1 MSSSFLLRIAEA
13 LPAQQGTS
21 PVNPVDIT
29 PERYILTFS
38 TKVGKNDH
46 GEKITLDY
54 TDPDMFYTGSTIK
67 NSTFNDGR
75 PGANLAWDTYY
86 CVFSTGAGKRGVY
99 YTKLTPDGRP
109 SDPQEIQ
116 GDTGVSLEDFK
127 KSSSYT
133 LGSGHDPLRYKQVG
147 GQALTWFVD
156 CTSTDGGQLPQ
167 PGTRE
172 VLSNPKSV
180 PHGQMP
186 LNLFDHKYD
195 NASYRV
201 SDANGTG
208 LLLVNGSPDS
218 PEVAK
223 RLAKLLS
230 APDAAQGASA
240 EGQVAPADQ
249 DKGDFKPQGA
259 PDADSRFKSAQDDT
273 TSEKS
278 LRTQSEI
285 HKSLAD
291 VSKTLGNKDGEKK
304 HSDASKQYG
313 HAADLAKNASIQR
326 VLIRAFGA

>member
-1 MSSSFLLRIAEA
+1 MPSSFLLRLAEA
-13 LPAQQGTS
+13 LPPQTQQSQGGSS
-21 PVNPVDIT
+21 PLDIT

-54 TDPDMFYTGSTIK
+54 TDPEMFYTGATIK

-75 PGANLAWDTYY
+75 PGANLAWDGYY
-86 CVFSTGAGKRGVY
+86 CVFSSGAGKRGVY

-127 KSSSYT
+127 GSSSYT

-156 CTSTDGGQLPQ
+156 CTSPEGGQLSQ

-172 VLSNPKSV
+172 VLSNPKAV
-180 PHGQMP
+180 PHGQIP

-195 NASYRV
+195 NASYRA
-201 SDANGTG
+201 SDASGTG
-208 LLLVNGSPDS
+208 LLLVNGSPDN
-218 PEVAK
+218 PAVAK
-223 RLAKLLS
+223 RIAKLLS
-230 APDAAQGASA
+230 APDAPTA
-240 EGQVAPADQ
+240 GQAGQESPGT
-249 DKGDFKPQGA
+249 GDFKPQGT
-259 PDADSRFKSAQDDT
+259 PEADSRFKAAQDDS

-285 HKSLAD
+285 HKSLAGA
-291 VSKTLGNKDGEKK
+291 SKTLGNKDGEKK
-304 HSDASKQYG
+304 HSEASKQYG
-313 HAADLAKNASIQR
+313 RAADLAKSASLQR
-326 VLIRAFGA
+326 MLLRAFG